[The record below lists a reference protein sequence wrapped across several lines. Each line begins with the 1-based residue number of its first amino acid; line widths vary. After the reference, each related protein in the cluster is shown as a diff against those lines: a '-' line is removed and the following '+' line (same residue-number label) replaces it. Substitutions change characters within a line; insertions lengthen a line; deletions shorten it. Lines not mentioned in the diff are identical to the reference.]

1 MSRVTH
7 PIIES
12 VKLEPFE
19 VKLPIQVSIEA
30 WGLFAFLTEVVLL
43 LSPKITL
50 ILVFISARKK

>member
-1 MSRVTH
+1 MTR
-7 PIIES
+7 PITDP

-30 WGLFAFLTEVVLL
+30 WVLFAFLTEVVLL

-50 ILVFISARKK
+50 IFVFI